1 VYVVVEAAAFQAKRY
16 RTRVRTL
23 TIIARLVMGSLLVR
37 WMVDDFQFGKVRTFA
52 FLNTHSCY
60 G

>member
-1 VYVVVEAAAFQAKRY
+1 VEAAAFQAKRY